1 MGRIELL
8 QPFLE
13 GGIRNTNFFNG
24 RLLSAEDLRQEQQAN
39 RERDSQLARAVGAGI
54 VHGLEVARAPQSGG
68 GGLTNAVVR
77 VRAGLAL
84 NESGVALALPLDT
97 EVALVRELEAVNAEA
112 GLFATCAPPKQTAV
126 VAGAGMYLLVVA
138 PASGYYQR
146 APVSGLGGAGLT
158 SPGCGSR
165 YAVEGVQFKLVS
177 VDINTLAG
185 IPADVR
191 TQLNTLMSAGGAA
204 NLSLLRNVM
213 AYLCF
218 GAAQTAAFARDP
230 FATANH
236 PDAPAAPSNVL
247 GALSAA
253 GELTRC
259 DVPLALL
266 YWTATGGVDFVDMW
280 SVRRRVTRA
289 TVTDA
294 WGTPGGDAERGLRE
308 AMSMQFQEHLEMLRA
323 SASSA
328 QAVVAENYFRYLPPA
343 GFLPLGGV
351 AGLVGFNYQTVFQN
365 TTYRGPVY
373 INGARVAALLH
384 EARSYPPIEVKS
396 DEMFWLYLVR
406 ENQQAFNA
414 GGANRP
420 QPYVIFAKGHTP
432 YQGDSQFDLAYW
444 DYSNY
449 ALI

>member
-39 RERDSQLARAVGAGI
+39 RERDTQLARAVGAGV

-84 NESGVALALPLDT
+84 NESGVALSLPLDT

-126 VAGAGMYLLVVA
+126 VSGAGMYLLVVT
-138 PASGYYQR
+138 PASGYDQR
-146 APVSGLGGAGLT
+146 APVSGLGGAGLS

-177 VDINTLAG
+177 VDVNTLAG
-185 IPADVR
+185 IPADGR
-191 TQLNTLMSAGGAA
+191 AQLNALMSAGGAA
-204 NLSLLRNVM
+204 NLSLLRNTM

-218 GAAQTAAFARDP
+218 GATQTAAFARDP
-230 FATANH
+230 FAAANR
-236 PDAPAAPSNVL
+236 PNDPAAPNIL
-247 GALSAA
+247 GALRAA

-289 TVTDA
+289 LVTDE
-294 WGTPGGDAERGLRE
+294 WGAPGGDGERGLRE
-308 AMSMQFQEHLEMLRA
+308 AMSMQFQEHLETLRA
-323 SASSA
+323 SAPSA
-328 QAVVAENYFRYLPPA
+328 SAVVAESYFRYLPPA
-343 GFLPLGGV
+343 GFLPLAGV
-351 AGLVGFNYQTVFQN
+351 AGLIGFNYQSVFQN
-365 TTYRGPVY
+365 MTYREPVF
-373 INGARVAALLH
+373 INGARVAALLD
-384 EARSYPPIEVKS
+384 EARSYPPIDVQSE
-396 DEMFWLYLVR
+396 EMFWLYLVR

-420 QPYVIFAKGHTP
+420 QPYIIFARGHTP
-432 YQGDSQFDLAYW
+432 YQGDSQYDLAYW

>member
-39 RERDSQLARAVGAGI
+39 RERVAQLAGAVGAG
-54 VHGLEVARAPQSGG
+54 VVDGLEVERATQSIG
-68 GGLTNAVVR
+68 GGLTNAVVQ

-84 NESGVALALPLDT
+84 NENGQTLALPLDT

-112 GLFATCAPPKQTAV
+112 GLFATCAPPQQTAV
-126 VAGAGMYLLVVA
+126 VSGAGLYLLVVS
-138 PASGYYQR
+138 PASGYDQR
-146 APVSGLGGAGLT
+146 APVSGLGNTGLT

-177 VDINTLAG
+177 VDVNTNAA
-185 IPADVR
+185 IPADAR
-191 TQLNTLMSAGGAA
+191 AELNAAMSAGGAA
-204 NLSLLRNVM
+204 NLSLLRNLS

-218 GAAQTAAFARDP
+218 GAAQTSEFARDP
-230 FATANH
+230 LAAANKPNA
-236 PDAPAAPSNVL
+236 PDTPNVL
-247 GALSAA
+247 DALNAT

-266 YWTATGGVDFVDMW
+266 YWTATAGIDFVDMW
-280 SVRRRVTRA
+280 SVRRRVTHA
-289 TVTDA
+289 SVTDEWNA
-294 WGTPGGDAERGLRE
+294 PGGDGERALRE
-308 AMSMQFQEHLEMLRA
+308 AMAMQFQEHLETLRA
-323 SASSA
+323 SAQSA
-328 QAVVAENYFRYLPPA
+328 QAVVAEKYFRYLPPA
-343 GFLPLGGV
+343 GFVPLSGV
-351 AGLVGFNYQTVFQN
+351 TGLNGFNYQSLFKN
-365 TTYRGPVY
+365 MTYRDPVF

-384 EARSYPPIEVKS
+384 EARSYPPIDVRS

-414 GGANRP
+414 GGSNRP
-420 QPYVIFAKGHTP
+420 QPYIIFAKGHAP
-432 YQGDSQFDLAYW
+432 YQGDSQYDLAYW
-444 DYSNY
+444 NYSNY
-449 ALI
+449 GLI